1 VNVPSV
7 ERNKDVDLYRQLTF
21 RLLINK
27 ILLTSVLNSIF
38 IFW

>member
-7 ERNKDVDLYRQLTF
+7 EGNKDVDLYRQLTF